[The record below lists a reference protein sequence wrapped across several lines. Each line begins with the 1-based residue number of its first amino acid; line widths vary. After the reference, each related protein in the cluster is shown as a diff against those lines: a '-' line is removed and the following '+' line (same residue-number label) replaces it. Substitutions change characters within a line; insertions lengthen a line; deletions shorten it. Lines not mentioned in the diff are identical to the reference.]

1 MRLGTASK
9 RETDFVFKIG
19 DFAQIARVSGRQ
31 LRHYDHLGLLQPSY
45 IDRRSGY
52 RYYKA
57 EQLPRL
63 NRILAL
69 KALGFPL
76 DQINRMLGDEVATD
90 ELRGMLSIRKAQVEQ
105 SLAEEQV
112 KLRQIESRIL
122 QIEEQGSL
130 RDYDVALK
138 SEPARD
144 FLAARQSFPDMDE
157 AVQMLRF
164 VVKRGSAQLKSS
176 FREKLVVV
184 VHSDFEDETIDLEVG
199 FTLTKPV
206 NTRISLSDEVT
217 MTIRELEAVDT
228 LASIVRSG
236 PSYQTHLAY
245 GALGI
250 WMEAN
255 DYRIDGPCREVFLE
269 MPFTDPASDH
279 AVMEIQFPV
288 TKAA

>member
-1 MRLGTASK
+1 M
-9 RETDFVFKIG
+9 FKIG

-31 LRHYDHLGLLQPSY
+31 LRHYDRLSLLEPAY
-45 IDRRSGY
+45 IDRQNGY

-57 EQLPRL
+57 EQLARL

-69 KALGFPL
+69 KALGFSL
-76 DQINRMLGDEVATD
+76 DQISRMLSDKVTTD
-90 ELRGMLSIRKAQVEQ
+90 ELRGMLSIRKAQVEH
-105 SLAEEQV
+105 SLAEEQM
-112 KLRQIESRIL
+112 KLRQIESRIV

-138 SEPARD
+138 SAPARD
-144 FLAARQSFPDMDE
+144 FLATRQLFPDMDE
-157 AVQMLRF
+157 AVRMLRL
-164 VVKRGSAQLKSS
+164 VVKRGSEQVRSS
-176 FREKLVVV
+176 FREQLVAV

-206 NTRISLSDEVT
+206 NTRVSLSSEVT
-217 MTIRELEAVDT
+217 MALRTLEAVDT

-255 DYRIDGPCREVFLE
+255 NYQIDGPCREVFLE
-269 MPFTDPASDH
+269 MPFTDPQSDQV
-279 AVMEIQFPV
+279 VMEIQFPV
-288 TKAA
+288 RKAA